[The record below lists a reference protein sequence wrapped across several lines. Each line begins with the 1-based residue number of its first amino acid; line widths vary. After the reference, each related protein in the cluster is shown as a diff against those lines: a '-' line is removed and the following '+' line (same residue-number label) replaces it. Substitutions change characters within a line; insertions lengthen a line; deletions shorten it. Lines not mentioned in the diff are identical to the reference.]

1 MTAAINKDLSGPLV
15 SSSNGEEARP
25 KSGIKGWFR
34 DLSRTRKI
42 ATVIVTSAGGLV
54 TVGTAITMIFA
65 AVAWLFPSIQPP
77 PPSTEGGG
85 TLSNLEVVSSVTL
98 EEYLQYPG
106 MPAKVRASEL
116 SQEQRQ
122 RLGNIIRFDLELKG
136 FAGKRVSLKW
146 SMFDAATGKPVD
158 GLTEQPAWPQNY
170 VRPQHNVSKNQF
182 ETWVPFP
189 QNTEATF
196 VVGLEVYSTI
206 EGSQVRMDSEEVKV
220 TTPGKGA
227 GPP

>member
-1 MTAAINKDLSGPLV
+1 
-15 SSSNGEEARP
+15 
-25 KSGIKGWFR
+25 
-34 DLSRTRKI
+34 
-42 ATVIVTSAGGLV
+42 
-54 TVGTAITMIFA
+54 
-65 AVAWLFPSIQPP
+65 
-77 PPSTEGGG
+77 
-85 TLSNLEVVSSVTL
+85 
-98 EEYLQYPG
+98 

-122 RLGNIIRFDLELKG
+122 SLGSIIRFDLELKG
-136 FAGKRVSLKW
+136 FAGKLVSLKW
-146 SMFDAATGKPVD
+146 SIFDAATGKPVED
-158 GLTEQPAWPQNY
+158 LTEQPAWPQNH

-189 QNTEATF
+189 QNNEGTF